1 MHQSTKNKTTILSL
15 TIALFLAALPSAI
28 PDLQSVSGTTAHALW
43 HAPLGS
49 PLRVHTPY
57 DLPNGP
63 YQAGHR
69 GIDITARGAAQV
81 ASPVNGVVSYV
92 GTVVDRPV
100 ISIKVD
106 ERTTVSLE
114 PLTSELV
121 AGDAVA
127 RGQPLG
133 LLSTGGHCTTEC
145 LHLGV
150 RVDGNYVNP
159 LRFFIARAVLVPW

>member
-1 MHQSTKNKTTILSL
+1 M
-15 TIALFLAALPSAI
+15 LF
-28 PDLQSVSGTTAHALW
+28 DL
-43 HAPLGS
+43 
-49 PLRVHTPY
+49 
-57 DLPNGP
+57 
-63 YQAGHR
+63 
-69 GIDITARGAAQV
+69 IDITARGAAQV